1 MPIVKIEL
9 FSGRNIEIKKKI
21 AQEITD
27 VLVKNLNIPSE
38 AVIIIFDDIEK
49 HNFAQ
54 AGRLAEESS

>member
-9 FSGRNIEIKKKI
+9 FSGRSIEIKKKI

-27 VLVKNLNIPSE
+27 ILVKNLNIPSE